1 MSQSY
6 YVVEKLINEQ
16 WEDWVVLNE
25 THSLDEAIEAFI
37 ASEKTEESSFRLVKR
52 TDKVINKNIY
62 GKAD

>member
-16 WEDWVVLNE
+16 WEDWVVLSE
-25 THSLDEAIEAFI
+25 THSLDEAIEAFV
-37 ASEKTEESSFRLVKR
+37 ASEKTDKSSFRLVKR

-62 GKAD
+62 GKVD